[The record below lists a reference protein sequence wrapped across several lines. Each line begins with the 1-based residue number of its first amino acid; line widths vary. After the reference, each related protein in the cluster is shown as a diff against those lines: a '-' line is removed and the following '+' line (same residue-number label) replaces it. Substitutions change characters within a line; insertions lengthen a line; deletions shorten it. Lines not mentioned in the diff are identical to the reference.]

1 MTQPTQPSQPT
12 QAAQQPI
19 ADFLGS
25 VHLGP
30 SQNHKQLTLWPL
42 IDAGGASE
50 FSYICLAEALE
61 SGAAQVDEIGS
72 GSVPHV
78 ALVNQGD
85 VSVLVL
91 FGEEIVGAKQNR
103 VANASFLVAPKSR
116 VVLDVSCVEQGRWSA
131 RPDASFST
139 GEQVLSSALRKGMA
153 TRVGRSRSAG
163 GSFDADQG
171 AVWFGVSERVEA
183 MGSPSKTGAYRDY
196 ARSFGRDLDEM
207 ARHFRRI
214 EGQVGFVAIR
224 GNRVD
229 GVEAVGDPAV
239 YARVHDRLLRAYT
252 IDAID
257 DTHAESAH
265 ASDDAHAESSTGK
278 GVEFLAPED
287 FLRAIASSAYQTG
300 PSLGQGTD
308 LRLSGE
314 ALGGCALEC
323 GGIVHLMAFPNPT
336 HADRSGN
343 GGLRR
348 DRTSGSSGGRIRS
361 RRSCN
366 RT

>member
-1 MTQPTQPSQPT
+1 MTQTTQPNPPT
-12 QAAQQPI
+12 RHPI

-25 VHLGP
+25 IHLGP

-42 IDAGGASE
+42 IRAGVAPGIP
-50 FSYICLAEALE
+50 YICLAEALE
-61 SGAAQVDEIGS
+61 SGAAQVDEVGG

-78 ALVNQGD
+78 VLVNRGD

-116 VVLDVSCVEQGRWSA
+116 VVLEVSCVEQGRWSA
-131 RPDASFST
+131 RPASAFSP
-139 GEQVLSSALRKGMA
+139 GEQVISSALRKDMA
-153 TRVGRSRSAG
+153 TRVSRSRSSG

-171 AVWFGVSERVEA
+171 AVWSDVSKRVRA
-183 MGSPSKTGAYRDY
+183 MRNPSETGAYRDY
-196 ARSFGRDLDEM
+196 ARSLGQDLDEM
-207 ARHFRRI
+207 ARHFQQI
-214 EGQVGFVAIR
+214 EGQVGFVAVR

-257 DTHAESAH
+257 GAHAESAP
-265 ASDDAHAESSTGK
+265 AK
-278 GVEFLAPED
+278 GAEFLAPED
-287 FLRAIASSAYQTG
+287 FLRAIADSAYQTG

-314 ALGGCALEC
+314 TVGGCALEC

-336 HADRSGN
+336 HAGRSGN
-343 GGLRR
+343 GESRGG
-348 DRTSGSSGGRIRS
+348 RTTGDSGGRIRS
-361 RRSCN
+361 RRWWN
-366 RT
+366 HQ

>member
-1 MTQPTQPSQPT
+1 MTQPTQPSQRT
-12 QAAQQPI
+12 QSSQQPI

-42 IDAGGASE
+42 IDAGGTSRIPH
-50 FSYICLAEALE
+50 ICLAEALA
-61 SGAAQVDEIGS
+61 SGAAQVDEIGG

-78 ALVNQGD
+78 ALVNRGD

-131 RPDASFST
+131 RPSASFSM
-139 GEQVLSSALRKGMA
+139 GEQVLSSSLRKGMA
-153 TRVGRSRSAG
+153 TRVRRSRSAG

-171 AVWFGVSERVEA
+171 AVWSGVSKRVQA
-183 MGSPSKTGAYRDY
+183 MGNPSETGAYRDY

-207 ARHFRRI
+207 ARYFQRI
-214 EGQVGFVAIR
+214 EGQVGFVAVR

-257 DTHAESAH
+257 DTHAES
-265 ASDDAHAESSTGK
+265 STEK

-287 FLRAIASSAYQTG
+287 FLRAIASSAYQAG

-323 GGIVHLMAFPNPT
+323 SGIVHLMAFPNPT

-361 RRSCN
+361 RRWQS
-366 RT
+366 RG